1 MKIKWTDL
9 IIWIVGTEL
18 AGALSALLAGGDFSP
33 FYRTLEKPPFAP
45 PPWVFPVVW
54 GILYALMG
62 ASAYLI
68 QNSSSPRKKSALLLY
83 GSQLLANFLWTPV
96 FFGLKSLKSAA
107 VIVMILLI
115 LVAAMVISFFSINK
129 KAACLN
135 IPYLL
140 WSVFAAYLTIGIL
153 VLQE

>member
-9 IIWIVGTEL
+9 IIWIIGTEL
-18 AGALSALLAGGDFSP
+18 AGALSAMLAGGDFSS
-33 FYRTLEKPPFAP
+33 FYHTLEKPPFAP
-45 PPWVFPVVW
+45 PGWLFPVAW
-54 GILYALMG
+54 AILYALMG

-68 QNSSSPRKKSALLLY
+68 WGSSSPLRKKALILY

-96 FFGLKSLKSAA
+96 FFGLKSLRGAA
-107 VIVMILLI
+107 VIVIFLLI
-115 LVAAMVISFFSINK
+115 LIAAMIISFRRINR

-140 WSVFAAYLTIGIL
+140 WSVYAAYLTIGIL
-153 VLQE
+153 LLQ